1 MEIRTLKLLIWIKL
15 VNQIFVGEKEKLSCI
30 CNLPNKKNECWLN
43 NGKTY
48 QNMVKSKVFLS

>member
-30 CNLPNKKNECWLN
+30 CNLPNKKNECCLN

-48 QNMVKSKVFLS
+48 QNMVKSKVF